1 MFSLQCNQLQ
11 WKSRPEYKLLA
22 ETTKQ
27 LAETTKSCNTG
38 WNQVNETDG
47 ISNFTLSVFLQATL
61 IASNT
66 TQTFRQSERVKN
78 NCMFL
83 YVMVWI
89 VRYPARYKHSVYLGE
104 VMPPHVTLCRTW
116 SNNFVFF
123 FCHCSLK
130 SSNTSKEQS

>member
-1 MFSLQCNQLQ
+1 MTENNRHLFIKMFSLQCNQLQ

-47 ISNFTLSVFLQATL
+47 ISNFTMSVSLQATL

-66 TQTFRQSERVKN
+66 TQTVRQMS
-78 NCMFL
+78 C
-83 YVMVWI
+83 
-89 VRYPARYKHSVYLGE
+89 
-104 VMPPHVTLCRTW
+104 
-116 SNNFVFF
+116 
-123 FCHCSLK
+123 
-130 SSNTSKEQS
+130 